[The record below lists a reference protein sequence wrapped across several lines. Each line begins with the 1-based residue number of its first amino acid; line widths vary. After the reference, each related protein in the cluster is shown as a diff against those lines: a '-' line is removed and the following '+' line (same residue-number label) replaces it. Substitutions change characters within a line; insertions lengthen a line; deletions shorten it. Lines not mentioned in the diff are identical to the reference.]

1 MTRISPKTPSVKVR
15 NDDHVPTITDTTK
28 SKVAERISG
37 VVK

>member
-1 MTRISPKTPSVKVR
+1 MSPKTPSVKVR
-15 NDDHVPTITDTTK
+15 NDDHVPTITDLTE